1 MARSG
6 AKQKAIRGL
15 LGGGGPPVS
24 DFTETG
30 PDSYHASFAEALTKN
45 QKYTLSAREWTEYE
59 KIAEILWKHKLKD
72 FKLNLCLEPATK

>member
-1 MARSG
+1 MA
-6 AKQKAIRGL
+6 
-15 LGGGGPPVS
+15 
-24 DFTETG
+24 
-30 PDSYHASFAEALTKN
+30 